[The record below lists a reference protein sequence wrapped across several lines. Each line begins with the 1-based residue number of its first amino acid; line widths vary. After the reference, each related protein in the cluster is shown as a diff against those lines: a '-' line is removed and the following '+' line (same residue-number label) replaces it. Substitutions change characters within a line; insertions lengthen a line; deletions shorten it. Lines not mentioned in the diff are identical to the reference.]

1 MPALHLWDDAL
12 PGNLALDQGSLLAA
26 AQAVGSAAGQLWH
39 GLTSPLA
46 VFGDAWLLNILF
58 LLTGGLLLYSLVVA
72 GPKQ

>member
-1 MPALHLWDDAL
+1 
-12 PGNLALDQGSLLAA
+12 
-26 AQAVGSAAGQLWH
+26 VGSAAGQLWH